1 MKIIVAKNAGFCFGV
16 KRAVSSTLELA
27 RQKKKPYTLGE
38 LIHNKN
44 VTSYLEK
51 NGVCSAEDIDDVPL
65 SGTVVIRSHGTTP
78 ECCEKLKTQNREY
91 CDMTCPFVSRVHKK
105 VFDARGKYGITL
117 IAGDSGHPEVIATKG
132 WAGENSMVL
141 SGADDAQ
148 NIPKAE
154 SALLVAQTTI
164 TRSLLDE
171 IYTAV
176 KERIPQVELFDSIC
190 ETTYAR
196 QSEARELAEKA
207 DAMIVIGDKNSSNTR
222 KLYEIS
228 KKICKQTQYVEQAS
242 QLAIEM
248 LQKCDIIGIV
258 AGASTPDWIIW
269 EVKTRMSELE
279 NVQVA
284 EEVTEAAQPEVA
296 AEEAAQA
303 ATETTE
309 KPEEATATATDA
321 PADDAAAAA
330 EAATEPADE
339 SEDFLAELEK
349 TFVRIRRG
357 QFVKGVVVQVSDDEV
372 CVNIGYKSDGI
383 LRKEDLTADGNVSPA
398 EMFKTGDEV
407 EAEVVALNDGEGNVR
422 LSRRKIESQMKWKA
436 LLENL
441 DEEQVFQVKVQ
452 KVIKGGVLTKL
463 EGYDAFIPASQL
475 SLKYVEDLSVF
486 VGQTLDVKIIDTDKR
501 QKRFVL
507 SHKEV
512 LKKQAEE
519 REKEIFES
527 FEKGA
532 VIKGTVKRL
541 TDFGAFVDVGG
552 VDGLLHITDIS
563 WVRIKHPRDVLS
575 ENQEIEVKIL
585 NVDPEKKKISLGYK
599 QLQPKPWDLAAEK
612 YIVGEEVTGKV
623 VRIAPFG
630 AFVELEPSIDGLVHI
645 SQVANRRIEKVED
658 VLSLGQEITAKI
670 LEVNPE
676 KKRISLSIRALLA
689 PEPKQEREHAPRE
702 RSERFERA
710 ERSERS
716 DRPRNDYNRRDRD
729 QGERREYRRER
740 EERISYVLP
749 PEEKATTSLAD
760 LFKDVK
766 FDD

>member
-16 KRAVSSTLELA
+16 KRAVSNTLELA
-27 RQKKKPYTLGE
+27 KQKKNPYTLGE

-44 VTSYLEK
+44 VTAYLEK
-51 NGVCSAEDIDDVPL
+51 NGVCSADDIDDVPPF
-65 SGTVVIRSHGTTP
+65 GTVVIRSHGATP
-78 ECCEKLKTQNREY
+78 ECCEKLKAQNRSY

-117 IAGDSGHPEVIATKG
+117 IAGDSAHPEVIATKG

-141 SGADDAQ
+141 SCAEDAK
-148 NIPKAE
+148 NIPKVK

-164 TRSLLDE
+164 TRALLDE
-171 IYTAV
+171 IYLAV
-176 KERIPQVELFDSIC
+176 KDRADKVELFDSIC

-196 QSEARELAEKA
+196 QREAKELAKKA
-207 DAMIVIGDKNSSNTR
+207 DAMIVIGDKSSSNTR

-242 QLAIEM
+242 QLTIEM

-296 AEEAAQA
+296 AEEAAKA

-339 SEDFLAELEK
+339 NEDFLAELEK

-441 DEEQVFQVKVQ
+441 DEDQIFQVKVL

-512 LKKQAEE
+512 LKKQVEE
-519 REKEIFES
+519 REKEIFQS

-599 QLQPKPWDLAAEK
+599 QLQPKPWDLAADK

-689 PEPKQEREHAPRE
+689 PEPKQEREYSRD
-702 RSERFERA
+702 RSDRFDRS

-716 DRPRNDYNRRDRD
+716 ERPRNDYNRRDRD

>member
-1 MKIIVAKNAGFCFGV
+1 MKIIVAQNAGFCFGV
-16 KRAVSSTLELA
+16 KRAVNSTIKLA
-27 RQKKKPYTLGE
+27 EDNKKPYTLGE

-44 VTSYLEK
+44 VIEYLSK
-51 NGVCSAEDIDDVPL
+51 KGVCTADEIDDIPR
-65 SGTVVIRSHGTTP
+65 GATVVIRSHGATP
-78 ECCEKLKTQNREY
+78 QCYEKLVLQKREY
-91 CDMTCPFVSRVHKK
+91 CDMTCPFVSRIHRK
-105 VFDARGKYGITL
+105 VKDARGMYDVIA
-117 IAGDSGHPEVIATKG
+117 IAGDANHPEVIATKG
-132 WAGENSMVL
+132 WAGEGSVVL
-141 SGADDAQ
+141 SSAEEAKKIPEAQ
-148 NIPKAE
+148 T
-154 SALLVAQTTI
+154 ALLVAQTTI
-164 TRSLLDE
+164 TQQLLSE
-171 IYTAV
+171 IYDELKKRV
-176 KERIPQVELFDSIC
+176 SSVELFDSIC

-196 QSEARELAEKA
+196 QKEAKELAKIA
-207 DAMIVIGDKNSSNTR
+207 DAMIVIGDKSSSNTR

-228 KKICKQTQYVEQAS
+228 KKFCEHTQYVEQAP

-269 EVKTRMSELE
+269 EVKTRMIELE

-309 KPEEATATATDA
+309 VPQEATATATDA
-321 PADDAAAAA
+321 QA
-330 EAATEPADE
+330 EAETADE
-339 SEDFLAELEK
+339 NTDFLAELEK
-349 TFVRIRRG
+349 TFVKIRRG
-357 QFVKGVVVQVSDDEV
+357 QFIKGVVVQVSDDEV

-398 EMFKTGDEV
+398 EMFKPGDEV
-407 EAEVVALNDGEGNVR
+407 EAEVVTLNDGEGNVR

-436 LLENL
+436 LVENL
-441 DEEQVFQVKVQ
+441 DPEQVFQCKVL

-507 SHKEV
+507 SHKEI

-519 REKEIFES
+519 REKELFS
-527 FEKGA
+527 TFEKGA
-532 VIKGTVKRL
+532 VVKGTVKRL

-585 NVDPEKKKISLGYK
+585 NVDPEKRKISLGYK
-599 QLQPKPWDLAAEK
+599 QLQPKPWDLAADK

-689 PEPKQEREHAPRE
+689 PEPKPEREFAPRE
-702 RSERFERA
+702 RSERFDRS

-716 DRPRNDYNRRDRD
+716 ERPRSDYQRRDREP
-729 QGERREYRRER
+729 GERREYRRER